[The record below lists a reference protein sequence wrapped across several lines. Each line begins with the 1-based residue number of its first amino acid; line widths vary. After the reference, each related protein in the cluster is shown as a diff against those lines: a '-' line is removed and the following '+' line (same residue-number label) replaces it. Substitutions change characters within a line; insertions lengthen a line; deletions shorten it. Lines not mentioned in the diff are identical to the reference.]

1 MMGNRATVEVRSL
14 VPYCPLLR
22 EKCLG
27 EKCAWHKG
35 KGCGVVANAYRKK
48 AK

>member
-1 MMGNRATVEVRSL
+1 MAVIKVRSL

-27 EKCAWHKG
+27 EKCAWHIG
-35 KGCGVVANAYRKK
+35 KGCSVVRI
-48 AK
+48 AKSVGGGKPS